1 MRRYRVV
8 IMVVLFGVLPVVAAF
23 FIALEFLEE
32 PEPEPTRVDVE
43 PVVDEPPPP
52 EPPETRRVV
61 VAARA
66 LPVGT
71 LLDADDLAEVELDPE
86 ADETDPFPAPGESA
100 VHPLRGHVV
109 REALDEG
116 APITQST
123 VVGPDQAGFLA
134 TVLRPGTRAVTIQLG
149 TATRLARLVAPGDRV
164 DVILSAVLAVDGR
177 DPSSFAST
185 IVEDARVVAIGRRKI
200 GDGAESPAGSLEAAT
215 GEEPAD
221 ATTATLEVTPAQGE
235 RLVLGETEG
244 ELSLAVRSLAT
255 AAAETS
261 GEAPSATAVDLRN
274 LLLSPSEFSAS
285 EGRLRRDR
293 KLDDLTKRTEV
304 AAAELELKAVQ
315 EAGATTLETVRIFRG
330 SEPAEDAEFAR
341 R

>member
-8 IMVVLFGVLPVVAAF
+8 IMLVLFGVLPVVAAF
-23 FIALEFLEE
+23 FIALSFLDDQ
-32 PEPEPTRVDVE
+32 EPEPTRVEIE

-52 EPPETRRVV
+52 EAPETRRVL

-71 LLDADDLAEVELDPE
+71 LLDADDLAGVELDGE
-86 ADETDPFPAPGESA
+86 AGDSDYFSAPGVSA
-100 VHPLRGHVV
+100 DHPLRGHVV

-116 APITQST
+116 APITRSS

-149 TATRLARLVAPGDRV
+149 TATRRARLVAPGDRV
-164 DVILSAVLAVDGR
+164 DVILSAKLAVEGR
-177 DPSSFAST
+177 DRALFAST
-185 IVEDARVVAIGRRKI
+185 IVEDTRVVAINHRTI
-200 GDGAESPAGSLEAAT
+200 GAGAEGSPEAESG
-215 GEEPAD
+215 GESAE
-221 ATTATLEVTPAQGE
+221 TATLEVTPAQGE

-244 ELSLAVRSLAT
+244 ALSLAVRSLAT
-255 AAAETS
+255 AVAETS
-261 GEAPSATAVDLRN
+261 SEAPSATAVDMRSI
-274 LLLSPSEFSAS
+274 LLSPSEFSAS

-293 KLDDLTKRTEV
+293 KLDDLAKRKQI
-304 AAAELELKAVQ
+304 AEAEQELKAAK
-315 EAGATTLETVRIFRG
+315 EAGATTLDTVRIFRG
-330 SEPAEDAEFAR
+330 SEPAEDAVFVR